1 MPNVSRVWGLRPVK
15 HLNGSPY
22 NGQFNLYFV
31 PASDATAM
39 FAGDLVKLAGS
50 ASSDGY
56 ATVAQSAAGNPSIGV
71 VVGFVV
77 DPANLNTP
85 SQYRAASTARYA
97 MVADATDIVYEVQED
112 AVGGTLA
119 AADVGLNA
127 DVVVGAG
134 STTTGQS
141 GMQLDT
147 STKATTATLVLK
159 ILGFVNRPDNEIG
172 SANAKVWVTINNHQ
186 LASGTGVAGV

>member
-1 MPNVSRVWGLRPVK
+1 MANVSRVWGFRPVK

-31 PASDATAM
+31 PASDGTAM

-50 ASSDGY
+50 ASADGY
-56 ATVAQSAAGNPSIGV
+56 PTVAQGTASAAAVGV

-85 SQYRAASTARYA
+85 GGYRAASTARYA
-97 MVADATDIVYEVQED
+97 MVADATDVVYEVQED
-112 AVGGTLA
+112 AVGGALA
-119 AADVGLNA
+119 VADVGLNA

-134 STTTGQS
+134 STSTGQS

-147 STKATTATLVLK
+147 STKATTATLPLK

-186 LASGTGVAGV
+186 LGAGTGAAGV

>member
-1 MPNVSRVWGLRPVK
+1 MANVSRVWGLRPVK

-22 NGQFNLYFV
+22 NGQYNLYHV
-31 PASDATAM
+31 PASDGTAM

-50 ASSDGY
+50 ASTDGY
-56 ATVAQSAAGNPSIGV
+56 ATVAQSAATNPSIGV

-85 SQYRAASTARYA
+85 SQYRAASTARYV
-97 MVADATDIVYEVQED
+97 MVCDATDVVYEVQED
-112 AVGGTLA
+112 AVGGALA
-119 AADVGLNA
+119 VGDIGLNA
-127 DVVVGAG
+127 DVVVAAG

-186 LASGTGVAGV
+186 LGAHTGTAGV